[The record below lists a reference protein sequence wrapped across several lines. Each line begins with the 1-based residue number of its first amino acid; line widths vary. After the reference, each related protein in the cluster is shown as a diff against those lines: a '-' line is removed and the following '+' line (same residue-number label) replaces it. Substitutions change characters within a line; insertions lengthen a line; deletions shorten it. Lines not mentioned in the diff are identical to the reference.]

1 MVWSQ
6 DWETQNFGIRTFHK
20 KDDLSDRVTIDENAP
35 KIERTKKRHRFIPK
49 KPTESRRNGIRQL
62 PSREEESS
70 SVRKEVRGRR
80 RGHIRKPQSSPSRG
94 LDIGE
99 DKKSSS
105 LIPTKPNFAD
115 FKQSFMEK
123 SLLRHSQE
131 INENQPP
138 MLHPEKVS
146 FYYFR
151 KLHFFRLQQ
160 LRVCFVI
167 SNSDIVLNSFVYT
180 DTDIVGTE

>member
-6 DWETQNFGIRTFHK
+6 DWETQNFGIRTFHQ
-20 KDDLSDRVTIDENAP
+20 KDDLSDRVAIDENAP
-35 KIERTKKRHRFIPK
+35 RIEKTKKRHRFIPK
-49 KPTESRRNGIRQL
+49 RTTESRRNGIRQL
-62 PSREEESS
+62 PSREEEPSN
-70 SVRKEVRGRR
+70 VKKEIRGRR
-80 RGHIRKPQSSPSRG
+80 RGHIRKPQSNPSRG

-99 DKKSSS
+99 DQKSSS

-131 INENQPP
+131 INEDQPP
-138 MLHPEKVS
+138 SVSMLHPEKVR

-151 KLHFFRLQQ
+151 KLHFF
-160 LRVCFVI
+160 
-167 SNSDIVLNSFVYT
+167 
-180 DTDIVGTE
+180 

>member
-6 DWETQNFGIRTFHK
+6 DWETQNFGIRTFHQ
-20 KDDLSDRVTIDENAP
+20 KDDLSDRVAIDENAP
-35 KIERTKKRHRFIPK
+35 KLEKTKKRHRFIPK
-49 KPTESRRNGIRQL
+49 KSTESRRNGIRQL
-62 PSREEESS
+62 PAREEEPS
-70 SVRKEVRGRR
+70 SVKKEVRGRR
-80 RGHIRKPQSSPSRG
+80 RGHINRKPQSSPSRG

-99 DKKSSS
+99 DQKSSS
-105 LIPTKPNFAD
+105 LIPQKPNFAD

-138 MLHPEKVS
+138 MAPMLHPEKVR

-151 KLHFFRLQQ
+151 KLHFF
-160 LRVCFVI
+160 
-167 SNSDIVLNSFVYT
+167 
-180 DTDIVGTE
+180 